1 MLMALYIFNV
11 FAVGYIV
18 FALERNHGTCM
29 QYKDVVWMMGV
40 TITNLG
46 FGDFTP
52 SSSGKVS
59 HLRSHEVT
67 WLRWP
72 ECGSWPLKVSRFM
85 IAMLSLLGIFQ
96 TALIVGV
103 LSETLVIPPDEKRI
117 LASVEKQR
125 KFTNLGQCRLTN
137 IVRCWSNSASCS
149 SKAYSSNLETFSIQ

>member
-18 FALERNHGTCM
+18 FALERAAGTCM
-29 QYKDVVWMMGV
+29 EYDDVVWMMGV

-52 SSSGKVS
+52 SF
-59 HLRSHEVT
+59 
-67 WLRWP
+67 W
-72 ECGSWPLKVSRFM
+72 VSRV
-85 IAMLSLLGIFQ
+85 IISLLSLLGIFQ

-117 LASVEKQR
+117 LASVEKQSKFQFFSR
-125 KFTNLGQCRLTN
+125 K
-137 IVRCWSNSASCS
+137 
-149 SKAYSSNLETFSIQ
+149 